1 MGQKGEIGGKGVT
14 GASGADGPSG
24 SKGDKG
30 SLGTKGAKG
39 VSGSTQAGFVI
50 VVHSQTA
57 TTPSCTNGSLIY
69 SGYSLL
75 QTTGNG
81 EGAVQDLGRPGSCLQ
96 RFSFIPF
103 TQCKTTLSCQV
114 AAHEGVSYWLAS
126 REINSLSSVAPIRG
140 DAVRD
145 LIGRC
150 SVCRVLSPGIAVHSF
165 SNSTPSCP
173 TGWYS
178 AYSGYS
184 LLAVSYI
191 LTRSTVDSLV

>member
-1 MGQKGEIGGKGVT
+1 MGT
-14 GASGADGPSG
+14 SGADGPIG
-24 SKGDKG
+24 PKGDKG
-30 SLGTKGAKG
+30 NLGSKGAKG
-39 VSGSTQAGFVI
+39 VSGSTQAGFVL
-50 VVHSQTA
+50 VVHSQTS
-57 TTPSCTNGSLIY
+57 TTPSCTEGDLIY
-69 SGYSLL
+69 SGYSLF

-103 TQCKTTLSCQV
+103 TQCKTTQSCQV

-126 REINSLSSVAPIRG
+126 REINNLSSVAPFSG
-140 DAVRD
+140 EAVRG

-150 SVCRVLSPGIAVHSF
+150 SVCRVMSPAIAVHSF

-184 LLAVSYI
+184 LLAVS
-191 LTRSTVDSLV
+191 LSLAPNCI